1 MSICLHTVLG
11 CFCAT
16 MAEVNSCHRP
26 YGRQSLK
33 YLSGPS
39 QKKFTNPWFK
49 QFKNLLLQLEIWST
63 FPDTVT
69 PIYKMKATVRSYQ
82 PTWEYHQLVIFIPF
96 QFIIFFKV
104 VSTLKKKYSGERLIG
119 RWQFFTV
126 ISYFNSLLL
135 WVAFI
140 FRRKWSHS
148 GLSLFKLL
156 FPCHFCNHC
165 VFLQWYFHVK
175 ITRAFVLLA
184 VQVSWVSN
192 L

>member
-1 MSICLHTVLG
+1 MSICLHTVCG

-16 MAEVNSCHRP
+16 MAEVNSCHRL
-26 YGRQSLK
+26 YDWQSLK

-69 PIYKMKATVRSYQ
+69 PIHKMKATVRSYQ
-82 PTWEYHQLVIFIPF
+82 PTENITNLWSS
-96 QFIIFFKV
+96 FFFNLLFFLKWC
-104 VSTLKKKYSGERLIG
+104 LIKKKYSGERLIG

-140 FRRKWSHS
+140 FRGKWSHS

-165 VFLQWYFHVK
+165 MFLQWYFHVK

>member
-1 MSICLHTVLG
+1 MSICLHTVFG

-16 MAEVNSCHRP
+16 MTEVNSCHRP

-39 QKKFTNPWFK
+39 QKMFTNPWFK

-63 FPDTVT
+63 FPDTVK
-69 PIYKMKATVRSYQ
+69 PIYNMKATVKSYQ
-82 PTWEYHQLVIFIPF
+82 PAENITNLWSSSLFNY
-96 QFIIFFKV
+96 FFKSGV
-104 VSTLKKKYSGERLIG
+104 YFKKKYSGERLIG

-135 WVAFI
+135 WVVFI
-140 FRRKWSHS
+140 FRGKWSHS

-165 VFLQWYFHVK
+165 VFFQWYFHVK
-175 ITRAFVLLA
+175 ITCAFVLLA

>member
-1 MSICLHTVLG
+1 MSICLHTVCG

-16 MAEVNSCHRP
+16 MAEVNSCHSP

-69 PIYKMKATVRSYQ
+69 PIHKMKATVRSYQ
-82 PTWEYHQLVIFIPF
+82 PTENITNLWSSS
-96 QFIIFFKV
+96 FFNLLFFLKWRL
-104 VSTLKKKYSGERLIG
+104 LKKKKKYPGERLIG

-140 FRRKWSHS
+140 FRGKWSHS
-148 GLSLFKLL
+148 GLSLSYYFLVIFATIVCFFSGIFML
-156 FPCHFCNHC
+156 RFPVHLSY
-165 VFLQWYFHVK
+165 LQCKFPE
-175 ITRAFVLLA
+175 
-184 VQVSWVSN
+184 
-192 L
+192 